1 MSTCRLGD
9 LYREVV
15 TSGGGQIRVA
25 KLFKGR
31 RTLCS
36 RCECRVPPLF
46 TCLQEKLKDCDKMES
61 QAAAAVDKDD
71 THGQQQQQRG
81 HSAGLTRQLKPST
94 MTTTTTMTPVPVVV
108 STLAPLNNI
117 TGELDE
123 VIFLNRRRRN

>member
-1 MSTCRLGD
+1 MTTCRLGD
-9 LYREVV
+9 LYREIV
-15 TSGGGQIRVA
+15 TSAATGGGQIRVA

-46 TCLQEKLKDCDKMES
+46 TCIQEKLKDCDKMETNT
-61 QAAAAVDKDD
+61 AEKDEA
-71 THGQQQQQRG
+71 HGQQRG
-81 HSAGLTRQLKPST
+81 HSAGLTRQLTKPST
-94 MTTTTTMTPVPVVV
+94 TTTPLPVVV